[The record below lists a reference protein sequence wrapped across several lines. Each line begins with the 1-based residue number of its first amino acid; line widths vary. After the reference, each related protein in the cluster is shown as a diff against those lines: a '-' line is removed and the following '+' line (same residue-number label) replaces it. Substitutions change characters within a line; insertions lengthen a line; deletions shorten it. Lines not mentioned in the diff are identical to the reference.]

1 MSQQLSPSELPLRK
15 MKKTTVYSY
24 DDIEIYT
31 KLGKD
36 TIRNNKFYNILNYIM
51 NHLVFRS
58 FIDEYFSDW
67 NDVKTT
73 MMFIKTYQTVD
84 RNIHLLE
91 RNSNKKFNNRD
102 HLITGIIKNLI
113 ENSNTRKKIV
123 DNMNNWVD
131 GTISSEIKGQI
142 MNISDPDF
150 LV

>member
-1 MSQQLSPSELPLRK
+1 MSLE
-15 MKKTTVYSY
+15 KTKVYSY

-31 KLGKD
+31 KLGKE
-36 TIRNNKFYNILNYIM
+36 TIHSNKFYNILNYIM

-67 NDVKTT
+67 NDVKTM

-84 RNIHLLE
+84 RNIHKLE
-91 RNSNKKFNNRD
+91 REAGKKFINRD

-123 DNMNNWVD
+123 DNMNNWMD
-131 GTISSEIKGQI
+131 DALSSEIRGQI
-142 MNISDPDF
+142 MDISKDSSII
-150 LV
+150 